1 MSAFTEE
8 QLELISSVFNPL
20 FNNAKFEAL
29 TEQGENATSNE
40 GITVIRCRIPLDS
53 SKSMMEAALNVGGS
67 DYQRHAVSVLKLF
80 CELRPEDTPASTAYG
95 WHISDTSDL
104 DFLTCDYSLYWY
116 KSSGDRQG
124 GIQITLSLKGADPHM
139 SLKKPSKAKAEAAPA
154 PAAPTEATD
163 SPWGKK

>member
-20 FNNAKFEAL
+20 FKNAKFEAL
-29 TEQGENATSNE
+29 TEQGDKATSNE
-40 GITVIRCRIPLDS
+40 GITAIRCRIPLDS

-80 CELRPEDTPASTAYG
+80 CELRPEDTQSSTAYG
-95 WHISDTSDL
+95 WHIGDTSDL
-104 DFLTCDYSLYWY
+104 DFLACDYSLYWY
-116 KSSGDRQG
+116 KPGGDRQG
-124 GIQITLSLKGADPHM
+124 GIQICLSLRGADAHM
-139 SLKKPSKAKAEAAPA
+139 CLQKPVKAKAAPA
-154 PAAPTEATD
+154 PAAPTKATD